1 METAL
6 PDGLRGQI
14 LAVALTLTVLAALWF
29 GAAAPLIA
37 WYRDSADEL
46 AQHRTLLLHMQQ
58 VSAALPVLEHQSAD
72 MHPAPVALLSGTT
85 DALAAAVMQNAVQG
99 MASAAGAEL
108 TSMETLPAD
117 TRGAYRRIGLRVS
130 LSAPWPILIELLRA
144 AGRAQP
150 RMLIDDLQVRA
161 AAMQEHSAAAPVSAS
176 FTLLAFRAATGGG
189 KS

>member
-6 PDGLRGQI
+6 PDGPRGQI
-14 LAVALTLTVLAALWF
+14 LAAALTLTVLAALWF

-37 WYRDSADEL
+37 WYYGSADEL
-46 AQHRTLLLHMQQ
+46 AQRRTLLVHMQQ
-58 VSAALPVLEHQSAD
+58 VAAALPVLEHQSAG
-72 MHPAPVALLSGTT
+72 MRPAPVALLSGAT

-130 LSAPWPILIELLRA
+130 LAAPWPILIELSARRGA
-144 AGRAQP
+144 
-150 RMLIDDLQVRA
+150 RA
-161 AAMQEHSAAAPVSAS
+161 AAHADRRSATARSADAG
-176 FTLLAFRAATGGG
+176 TFRRRPGQRQLYVARLPRRYGRG